1 MMREKRRYL
10 LVEST
15 IEIQESSTRHFEQA
29 LYNALLHNIGETSY
43 FRANPKIIKYLDS
56 KRFILKCNLVK
67 YKETI
72 NALTFIK
79 SLNGKEVGFYTLN
92 ASGTI
97 RALTLEKQ
105 R

>member
-1 MMREKRRYL
+1 MREKRRYL

-15 IEIQESSTRHFEQA
+15 TEIGENSRKEFETS
-29 LYNALLHNIGETSY
+29 LYNGLLHNIGETSY
-43 FRANPKIIKYLDS
+43 FLANPKVIKYVDNT
-56 KRFILKCNLVK
+56 RFILKCNLVK

-79 SLNGKEVGFYTLN
+79 NLNGKEIGFYTLN

-97 RALTLEKQ
+97 RALLK
-105 R
+105 